1 MSETSAAAPTR
12 QARDGS
18 RGAAFAALIVAA
30 RRDRGW
36 TQDDLI
42 FRAGVSRSTLA
53 RWEAGAAERPD
64 PDTVRSVCAALD
76 VDLKRALLA
85 LGYLT
90 DADLAPAA

>member
-1 MSETSAAAPTR
+1 MSETIAAAPAR

-18 RGAAFAALIVAA
+18 RGQAFAALIANA

-64 PDTVRSVCAALD
+64 PDAVRSVCVALD
-76 VDLKRALLA
+76 IDPKRALIA

-90 DADLAPAA
+90 ADDLAPAA